1 MSLLRQAREVATVDL
16 VVEGRVG
23 ETLRVI
29 LPFAVAALLVLPLAN
44 GPNLAVLRQ
53 VGIPVFWTLGV
64 LFGMQI
70 ALRQTANDTPT
81 RRDLQALAGLD
92 PAARFLGR
100 TASGTVLLLAFMALL
115 FLATVGLYDAEV
127 SGGDIPYL
135 GAAVVLFSYG
145 LAALATIA
153 GEIAAGLRTRGALA
167 SLIVAPMSIPLVLGA
182 SQTAAAI
189 GQDAGILSWSLLLV
203 ATDVALTVV
212 GVAVAG
218 PLEEAST

>member
-1 MSLLRQAREVATVDL
+1 MSVVRQAREVARVDL
-16 VVEGRVG
+16 IVEGRVG

-29 LPFAVAALLVLPLAN
+29 LPFSVAALLVLPLAS
-44 GPNLAVLRQ
+44 GPNLSLLRQ

-64 LFGMQI
+64 LFGLQI
-70 ALRQTANDTPT
+70 ALRQTANDTT
-81 RRDLQALAGLD
+81 VRRDLQAMSGLD

-100 TASGTVLLLAFMALL
+100 TVSAFLLLLAFMTVLL
-115 FLATVGLYDAEV
+115 IATVGLYDIEV
-127 SGGDIPYL
+127 VPGEM
-135 GAAVVLFSYG
+135 GALALAVVLFSYG

-189 GQDAGILSWSLLLV
+189 GQGAGILSWSLLLV

-212 GVAVAG
+212 GVAVAE

>member
-1 MSLLRQAREVATVDL
+1 MRQAREVARVDL

-29 LPFAVAALLVLPLAN
+29 LPFSVAALLVLPLAS
-44 GPNLAVLRQ
+44 GPNLSLLRQ

-64 LFGMQI
+64 LFGLQI
-70 ALRQTANDTPT
+70 ALRQTANDTT
-81 RRDLQALAGLD
+81 VRRDLQTMAGLD

-100 TASGTVLLLAFMALL
+100 TASAFLLLLAFMTVLL
-115 FLATVGLYDAEV
+115 IATVGLYDIEV
-127 SGGDIPYL
+127 APGDM
-135 GAAVVLFSYG
+135 GALALAMVLFSYG

-189 GQDAGILSWSLLLV
+189 GQGAGILSWSLLLV

-218 PLEEAST
+218 PLEEAGT

>member
-1 MSLLRQAREVATVDL
+1 MGVIDQAREVARVDL

-29 LPFAVAALLVLPLAN
+29 LPFAVAALLVLPLAS
-44 GPNLAVLRQ
+44 GPNLGMLRQ
-53 VGIPVFWTLGV
+53 IGVPVFWTLGV
-64 LFGMQI
+64 LFGLQI
-70 ALRQTANDTPT
+70 ALRQTANDTAI
-81 RRDLQALAGLD
+81 RRDLQAMAGLD

-100 TASGTVLLLAFMALL
+100 TASGFVLLTAFMAVLL
-115 FLATVGLYDAEV
+115 VATLVLYDSELAT
-127 SGGDIPYL
+127 SDI
-135 GAAVVLFSYG
+135 GAMALAVLLFSYG
-145 LAALATIA
+145 LAGLATIA
-153 GEIAAGLRTRGALA
+153 GEIAGGLRTRGALA
-167 SLIVAPMSIPLVLGA
+167 SLIVAPLSIPLVLGA

-189 GQDAGILSWSLLLV
+189 GQGAGILSWSLLLV

>member
-1 MSLLRQAREVATVDL
+1 MKVLGQAREVARIDL
-16 VVEGRVG
+16 IVEGRVG
-23 ETLRVI
+23 ETMRII
-29 LPFAVAALLVLPLAN
+29 LPFAVAALLVLPLAA

-53 VGIPVFWTLGV
+53 VGVPVFWTLGV

-70 ALRQTANDTPT
+70 ALRQTANDTTT

-100 TASGTVLLLAFMALL
+100 TASGAVLLIAFMTVLFA
-115 FLATVGLYDAEV
+115 ATATLYD
-127 SGGDIPYL
+127 SGVDSSQIL
-135 GAAVVLFSYG
+135 GLAIAVVLFAYG
-145 LAALATIA
+145 LAALATLA

-189 GQDAGILSWSLLLV
+189 GPNAGILSWSLLLV

-218 PLEEAST
+218 PLEDANT

>member
-1 MSLLRQAREVATVDL
+1 MSLMSQAREVARVDL

-29 LPFAVAALLVLPLAN
+29 LPFAVAALLVLPLAG

-53 VGIPVFWTLGV
+53 VGVPIFWTLGV

-70 ALRQTANDTPT
+70 ALRQTANDTPI

-100 TASGTVLLLAFMALL
+100 TISATVLLVVFMAVL
-115 FLATVGLYDAEV
+115 FAAVVALYDAPV
-127 SGGDIPYL
+127 AWGDLPL
-135 GAAVVLFSYG
+135 LTMAVLLFSYG

-153 GEIAAGLRTRGALA
+153 GEMAAGLRTRGSLA

-182 SQTAAAI
+182 AQTAAAI

-212 GVAVAG
+212 GIAVAG